1 MKAYSLD
8 LREKVVNRY
17 EAGGISQRELARA
30 FGVSLFFVE
39 KMLKL
44 KRIGDSL
51 APKKSRAASG
61 SKLTGEMRLF
71 VSEQIKEQNDLTL
84 PELCERVMERFAVRV
99 SPPVMCRAVRLMDLR
114 RKKRRSTP
122 QSAKPSA

>member
-17 EAGGISQRELARA
+17 EAGGISQRELERA

>member
-51 APKKSRAASG
+51 APKKSGAASG